1 LTIVTL
7 FWASTSYGTAFS
19 HKFITIALMRVFLG
33 LFSAFSSPVSYS
45 LISDYFPPQ
54 RRTLANAFFS
64 GSSILGIS
72 LSSASIVLISDF
84 GWRRTFI
91 IVATYGVLCG
101 LLVLFLVKEPVRGRF
116 EPVTIQV
123 EEK

>member
-1 LTIVTL
+1 M
-7 FWASTSYGTAFS
+7 TSYDFMNSSGLLMNS